1 MSIKG
6 KCMCGLVKVEIDG
19 YPIAMILC
27 HCKVCRSWSACPV
40 NGATLFKPDQVKI
53 LGNKQ
58 FLDKFSLSEGHDRKW
73 CNNCGGHIL
82 TDHTNT
88 YGVIDVYGSILDNF
102 EFKPTAHF
110 NYESTILPIKD
121 GLPKFKDFPKDFG
134 GSRVLLEE

>member
-58 FLDKFSLSEGHDRKW
+58 FLDKFSLQWEPF
-73 CNNCGGHIL
+73 
-82 TDHTNT
+82 
-88 YGVIDVYGSILDNF
+88 YSIL
-102 EFKPTAHF
+102 
-110 NYESTILPIKD
+110 I
-121 GLPKFKDFPKDFG
+121 
-134 GSRVLLEE
+134 